1 MNSASASLPIDAP
14 TVKTARRGIVL
25 GGGGVLGGT
34 WAIGALCALEQ
45 THGFAA
51 SSAEVIVGTSA
62 GSVLG
67 ALIGCG
73 VSAEELRQHNNEEVV
88 SGGPLAGY
96 HWDPARATGGSRP
109 ALPRLPAP
117 GSVKLIGSSL
127 RHLGQLPTTAVLSA
141 FLPEGRKSL
150 AKVGHLVAA
159 VTPEAGWAPRSG
171 VWVVAMDYE
180 TGKRVVFGRSGAPTS
195 RLPAAVMASCAIP
208 GWFAPVV
215 IGGRAYVDGGAVSAT
230 SVDVV
235 AHAGL
240 DEVYVIAPM
249 VSFDHDQPKTIAA
262 RLERRWREQVTSNCV
277 AEANLVRK
285 TGAKVTILGPGPADL
300 EAIGANLMDASRRA
314 KVLETALRTSTEAW
328 RVAALLAEAG

>member
-1 MNSASASLPIDAP
+1 MTSASSSLPIDAP
-14 TVKTARRGIVL
+14 AVKTARRGIVL

-141 FLPEGRKSL
+141 RGSKIPGEGWPFSGCCHPRGWLGAALRGLGGGDGLRNRQTGGVRTLGGTYL
-150 AKVGHLVAA
+150 AATGRGDGILRDSRLVC
-159 VTPEAGWAPRSG
+159 PGDNRRSG
-171 VWVVAMDYE
+171 
-180 TGKRVVFGRSGAPTS
+180 
-195 RLPAAVMASCAIP
+195 LC
-208 GWFAPVV
+208 
-215 IGGRAYVDGGAVSAT
+215 
-230 SVDVV
+230 
-235 AHAGL
+235 
-240 DEVYVIAPM
+240 
-249 VSFDHDQPKTIAA
+249 
-262 RLERRWREQVTSNCV
+262 RWRRGFCD
-277 AEANLVRK
+277 
-285 TGAKVTILGPGPADL
+285 LG
-300 EAIGANLMDASRRA
+300 
-314 KVLETALRTSTEAW
+314 
-328 RVAALLAEAG
+328 

>member
-1 MNSASASLPIDAP
+1 MSAVSSSSAPLKMP
-14 TVKTARRGIVL
+14 RRGIVL

-51 SSAEVIVGTSA
+51 TAADVIVGTSA

-67 ALIGCG
+67 ALLGCG
-73 VSAEELRQHNNEEVV
+73 VSPEQLREHNNEEVV

-96 HWDPARATGGSRP
+96 HWDPLEATGGPRP

-117 GSVKLIGSSL
+117 GSLRLIGSSL

-150 AKVGHLVAA
+150 DKVGHLVDA
-159 VTPEAGWAPRSG
+159 VTPKAGWAPRSG
-171 VWVVAMDYE
+171 IWVVAMDYE
-180 TGKRVVFGRSGAPTS
+180 TGKRVVFGRSGAPVAQ
-195 RLPAAVMASCAIP
+195 LPAAVMASCAIP
-208 GWFAPVV
+208 GWFTPVV
-215 IGGRAYVDGGAVSAT
+215 IGGRAYVDGGAASAT
-230 SVDVV
+230 SVDVI

-249 VSFDHDQPKTIAA
+249 VSFASDHPKTIGAQ
-262 RLERRWREQVTSNCV
+262 LERRWREQVTRNCV

-285 TGAKVTILGPGPADL
+285 TGAKVTILGPGPMDL

-314 KVLETALRTSTEAW
+314 KVLETSMRTSAAAW
-328 RVAALLAEAG
+328 HAAALLAQAG